1 MWGNVWDSVSLGRWD
16 WPTGLLRCYL
26 QAIEWLKARFL
37 RSAIPGFLVC
47 LWTSL
52 VAQMVKA
59 SAYNVGDPGSISGSG
74 RSPWRKKW
82 QPILVLLPGKSHGRT
97 EEPGRL
103 QSMGLQRVGH
113 DWATSLSLSP
123 ILVHFSSLIS
133 KMLMFTLAISCLTT
147 SNLPWFTD
155 LTF

>member
-82 QPILVLLPGKSHGRT
+82 QPILVLVPGKSHGRT

-113 DWATSLSLSP
+113 D
-123 ILVHFSSLIS
+123 
-133 KMLMFTLAISCLTT
+133 
-147 SNLPWFTD
+147 
-155 LTF
+155 

>member
-113 DWATSLSLSP
+113 DWATSLHIPGFLVCSVVKNPSADAEEASSVPALGRSP
-123 ILVHFSSLIS
+123 GVGNGNAL
-133 KMLMFTLAISCLTT
+133 
-147 SNLPWFTD
+147 
-155 LTF
+155 